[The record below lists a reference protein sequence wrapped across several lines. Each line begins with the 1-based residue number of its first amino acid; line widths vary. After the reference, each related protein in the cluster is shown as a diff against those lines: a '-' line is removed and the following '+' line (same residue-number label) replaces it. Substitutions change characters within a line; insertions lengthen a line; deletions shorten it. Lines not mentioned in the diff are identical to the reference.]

1 MAVPACAPS
10 PPRARSVTVQSDEQH
25 ETCCCCGADGARSGQ
40 PKEEAEEVNEARILV
55 ESKVFRGVKLQYS
68 IKIAKIPV
76 HAIRWF
82 SSPKF
87 CA

>member
-1 MAVPACAPS
+1 MNNMKPVAVVEPMVPGRGNRRKS
-10 PPRARSVTVQSDEQH
+10 PRRSTRPEYF
-25 ETCCCCGADGARSGQ
+25 
-40 PKEEAEEVNEARILV
+40 V

>member
-40 PKEEAEEVNEARILV
+40 PKEEAEEVNEARILRR
-55 ESKVFRGVKLQYS
+55 E
-68 IKIAKIPV
+68 
-76 HAIRWF
+76 
-82 SSPKF
+82 
-87 CA
+87 